1 MVYDIFSIYN
11 YVKYSYVPCMFEG
24 AVPLA
29 VAGAATA
36 VVAGGRGDG
45 PEAAA
50 GPAKSPRVVAEAEV
64 GMAPGAIVEAGL
76 AMKLAMVL
84 GTARSESC
92 SSSPVQNWP
101 SGSRGTG
108 T

>member
-1 MVYDIFSIYN
+1 
-11 YVKYSYVPCMFEG
+11 MFEG

-36 VVAGGRGDG
+36 VVAAGRGDG